1 MSYCTPEEAAQLDS
15 SLVAKDDITPEMLQ
29 WADGQVDQ
37 YTGRTYVQEVQVT
50 DEVDGEGTP
59 TVQLPHRPVT
69 SVISVL
75 VNDTAQPASTW
86 VFYPDGRLSLQPLPE
101 EFDVGDAVWP
111 VGKQN
116 IAVTYKYG
124 TVDGV
129 RLPADVQFA
138 AAQVT
143 AIIAKYAKMGL
154 LGPGAEDWKVG
165 DVSIKMKANAQ
176 LGVAIRETLEATL
189 GGRPPLIV

>member
-1 MSYCTPEEAAQLDS
+1 MSYCTPEEVAQLDS
-15 SLVAKDDITPEMLQ
+15 SLAETADITPEMLQ

-37 YTGRTYVQEVQVT
+37 YLGRSYVQELQIT
-50 DEVDGEGTP
+50 EKVDGEGTP

-75 VNDTAQPASTW
+75 VDDTTQPTSTW
-86 VFYPDGRLSLQPLPE
+86 VFYSDGRLSLQPLPE
-101 EFDVGDAVWP
+101 EFDVGEAVWP

-116 IAVTYKYG
+116 IQVTYKYG
-124 TVDGV
+124 TVAGA
-129 RLPADVQFA
+129 RIPPHVQFA
-138 AAQVT
+138 AAQVA

-165 DVSIKMKANAQ
+165 DVSIKAKANAQ

-189 GGRPPLIV
+189 GSRPPLIV

>member
-1 MSYCTPEEAAQLDS
+1 M
-15 SLVAKDDITPEMLQ
+15 
-29 WADGQVDQ
+29 
-37 YTGRTYVQEVQVT
+37 
-50 DEVDGEGTP
+50 
-59 TVQLPHRPVT
+59 
-69 SVISVL
+69 ISVL
-75 VNDTAQPASTW
+75 VDATSQPASTW
-86 VFYPDGRLSLQPLPE
+86 VFYADGRLSLQPLPE
-101 EFDVGDAVWP
+101 EFDVGEAVWP

-124 TVDGV
+124 TVEGV
-129 RLPADVQFA
+129 RLPPDVQFA

-154 LGPGAEDWKVG
+154 LGPVAEDWKVG
-165 DVSIKMKANAQ
+165 DVSIKAKANAQ